1 MKASHGNT
9 KLNYAKL
16 GHGKNFGTTRNPKKV
31 EFDGV
36 AINQVACGR
45 LKKNFEINQYNLQ

>member
-45 LKKNFEINQYNLQ
+45 